1 MKLKKVLMLVFLT
14 ILTIS
19 PLLVGTANAATD
31 SSWSSVK
38 KAGTLKVGL
47 TGDYTP
53 WQTTSTKGKLGGY
66 DVAVAKLVAKDLGV
80 KVKFV
85 PGQFA
90 GLIPALNNGK
100 FDVLFGALQAT
111 PARKKALLLSN
122 PYAADGTVAV
132 VKKSNTKISS
142 LKDIKGQTVGAG
154 SGTSYLKDAQQV
166 GGYQSIKEYKAPN
179 DAFKDLKLGRI
190 NVISTGIVAAKN
202 YIKTAKDGKDY
213 KIVGKPYHKYD
224 IDLAVKKGNTTL
236 SKKINRA
243 IAKETKNG
251 NITKLQKKYLGVT
264 SESLN

>member
-1 MKLKKVLMLVFLT
+1 MKLKKVLILVFLT
-14 ILTIS
+14 ILTITS
-19 PLLVGTANAATD
+19 FLVGTVNAATD

-38 KAGTLKVGL
+38 KAGVLRVGL
-47 TGDYTP
+47 TGDYAP
-53 WQTTSTKGKLGGY
+53 WQTTTANGKLGGY

-111 PARKKALLLSN
+111 PARKKALLLSK
-122 PYAADGTVAV
+122 PYAADGTIAV

-154 SGTSYLKDAQQV
+154 SGTSYLKDAQQI
-166 GGYQSIKEYKAPN
+166 GGYKSIKEYKAPN

-213 KIVGKPYHKYD
+213 KIVGKAYHKYD

-236 SKKINRA
+236 SKKINKA